1 MTGIIGF
8 SLLGSNICNPIEE
21 FSSIPKAHTYLHLRI
36 RAIQLIRKSCNL
48 QGVVFLDER
57 WRKTFLRI
65 TCIVAVALLFF
76 PCLSIQRR
84 TEQIRLITL
93 LYYCPEYNPHCAQYT
108 HQSHLNY
115 RITDTTL
122 LCVFT
127 ICSLLST
134 FLASF
139 GNVGSEPQ
147 NFFVTLIT
155 YHGSSIKRKSW
166 KINGRFSPR

>member
-65 TCIVAVALLFF
+65 TCIVAVALLFSLV
-76 PCLSIQRR
+76 CQYRG
-84 TEQIRLITL
+84 EQSKLDWL
-93 LYYCPEYNPHCAQYT
+93 HCCIIAQNTT
-108 HQSHLNY
+108 HIVHNTHTKVIS
-115 RITDTTL
+115 ITDTTL